1 MIYQIQ
7 SKKDA
12 MVSRMYKQAMK
23 ELDEFFK
30 LNWIENTPLLII
42 VPDRATIDK
51 LKQEKTEN
59 WIVAWAEYY
68 NSIKIYILDPSNYEK
83 YSCHKY
89 TEKEYYRLIKHELAH
104 CFTAVLSN
112 YSYKPI
118 WLLEGISIFLSGQ
131 NASYST
137 PQIFTSFL
145 NSYNDYEVNVYEEAG
160 FVVELLIKKFGKQK
174 IIKLLK
180 ALGTHKTQKDFN
192 IIFEKIYGFEPKLN
206 AINKNLL

>member
-7 SKKDA
+7 NKKDP
-12 MVSRMYKQAMK
+12 MISEMYKKAMK

-30 LNWIENTPLLII
+30 LNWIENTPLLIV

-59 WIVAWAEYY
+59 WLVAWAEYY
-68 NSIKIYILDPSNYEK
+68 NSIKIYILGPSNYEK

-89 TEKEYYRLIKHELAH
+89 SEKEYYGLIKHELAH

-131 NASYST
+131 NETQAVPQKFTTFLDSYDSLET
-137 PQIFTSFL
+137 
-145 NSYNDYEVNVYEEAG
+145 NVYEESG
-160 FVVELLIKKFGKQK
+160 FVVELLIKKYGKQK

-180 ALGTHKTQKDFN
+180 TLGIDKNQKEFN
-192 IIFEKIYGFEPKLN
+192 DSFKRIYGFNLN
-206 AINKNLL
+206 DINKNLL